1 MEIMDSNF
9 ENPAVQH
16 FISYLE
22 GIINRMAANSA
33 NCKNWLLAIIA
44 GCMAMQPSMQGVVD
58 KIWLAYPLIALF
70 CILDSYYLGCEK
82 YYRDMVN
89 DFVKEVR
96 KDGEQYVPFLY
107 KFTDR
112 SVYHDVDAVLS
123 GLTSIATWPFYGT
136 ILAIVLLIS
145 NKVIDCNCSVNPVIA
160 V

>member
-1 MEIMDSNF
+1 MFLQLYLVEIMNRNF

-16 FISYLE
+16 FISYME

-44 GCMAMQPSMQGVVD
+44 GCMAMQPTIQAVVD
-58 KIWLAYPLIALF
+58 KIWLAYPLVVLF

-82 YYRDMVN
+82 YYRQMVS

-96 KDGEQYVPFLY
+96 KDGEQYVPNLY
-107 KFTDR
+107 KFKDR
-112 SVYHDVDAVLS
+112 SVCDDVDAVLS

-136 ILAIVLLIS
+136 IMAIAILIS
-145 NKVIDCNCSVNPVIA
+145 NKVIDLA
-160 V
+160 